1 MQISAFLITLCIIL
15 IFKPENLM
23 QIHLIHF
30 YPVHLGCLV
39 LREQNIHALL
49 CNGKARQCLPCKT
62 RWIQAQKSTVKA
74 CIFHYT
80 FSRSSYR
87 WHLPNQLQIK
97 FFRES
102 LIMLIKAGGV
112 FFWRI
117 WVTHIFHDSGGQL
130 MCLSS
135 LPSIET
141 SSERVAAAPPPFLE
155 TAACWEKDGERE
167 QGKKGR
173 Q

>member
-1 MQISAFLITLCIIL
+1 
-15 IFKPENLM
+15 M

-87 WHLPNQLQIK
+87 WHLPNQLQIM

-102 LIMLIKAGGV
+102 LIMVIKAGGV

-141 SSERVAAAPPPFLE
+141 SSERVAAPPPPSWKQLHAE
-155 TAACWEKDGERE
+155 RKMEKESKE
-167 QGKKGR
+167 KKEGNKVEDWVYLFAFGLDYQQR
-173 Q
+173 

>member
-1 MQISAFLITLCIIL
+1 
-15 IFKPENLM
+15 M

-62 RWIQAQKSTVKA
+62 RWIQPQKSTVKA

-102 LIMLIKAGGV
+102 LIMVIKAGGV

-141 SSERVAAAPPPFLE
+141 SSERVAAAAPPPSWKQLHAE
-155 TAACWEKDGERE
+155 RKTEKESKEKR
-167 QGKKGR
+167 KAIK
-173 Q
+173 